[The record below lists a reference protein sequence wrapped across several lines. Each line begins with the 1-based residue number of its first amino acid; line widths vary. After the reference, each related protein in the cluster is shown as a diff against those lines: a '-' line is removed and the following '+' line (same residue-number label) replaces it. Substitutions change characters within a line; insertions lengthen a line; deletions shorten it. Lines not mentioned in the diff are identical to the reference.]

1 MRAMLDDRKA
11 AILGALVEAH
21 IDSGAP
27 VSSRVILDRS
37 RLECSSATIRNELVV
52 LEREGYVSKPH
63 TSAGRIPTDRGYR
76 YYVDHLSPGLLRSS
90 TRGRIDRFF
99 STFHPEFGRIL
110 RETSDLLSEI
120 TAYPSVV
127 LGPGLRGRT
136 VRDVHLFGVEPGVA
150 LLVLVADGGTV
161 HQSVIRM
168 TTPATPAE
176 ISDARDALVDS
187 LVGGALSDMP
197 DAPDLGDLPAT
208 ARSLVSHA
216 LSAISDA
223 AGGGRDIYVGG
234 TSRMVELWEDLTKLH
249 RILGLLER
257 EASVLQLLDDVGD
270 GTTVRFG
277 PEIHATE
284 QDLAVV
290 SAPYGQGD
298 GRGRMGV
305 LGPLRMD
312 YRRAISVVEE
322 VSDALG
328 DSLAP

>member
-1 MRAMLDDRKA
+1 MLDERKA
-11 AILGALVEAH
+11 AILGALVEEY
-21 IDSGAP
+21 IETGAP
-27 VSSRVILDRS
+27 VSSRAILERS
-37 RLECSSATIRNELVV
+37 RLDCSSATVRNELVV
-52 LEREGYVSKPH
+52 LEHEGFVSKPH
-63 TSAGRIPTDRGYR
+63 TSAGRVPTDRGYR

-90 TRGRIDRFF
+90 ARGRIDRFF
-99 STFHPEFGRIL
+99 ATFHPEFGRIL

-120 TAYPSVV
+120 TTYPSVV

-136 VRDVHLFGVEPGVA
+136 VRDVHLLGVEPGVA

-168 TTPATPAE
+168 TTPATPGE
-176 ISDARDALVDS
+176 IAHAREALVES
-187 LVGGALSDMP
+187 LAGRPLAEAAEPP
-197 DAPDLGDLPAT
+197 DIAHLPST
-208 ARSLVSHA
+208 ARSLVGHA
-216 LSAISDA
+216 LHAVADA
-223 AGGGRDIYVGG
+223 AGAGRDIYVGG

-257 EASVLQLLDDVGD
+257 EASVLQLLDDAGE
-270 GTTVRFG
+270 GTTVRLG
-277 PEIHATE
+277 PEIHASE

-290 SAPYGQGD
+290 SAPYGVGD
-298 GRGRMGV
+298 ERGRMGV

-312 YRRAISVVEE
+312 YRRAISAVEE